1 MSQGPV
7 VIAVVNHKGG
17 TAKTTTSVNLAVA
30 LAKGDTDMGIPARRV
45 LLVDLDRTLEPRIT
59 YQCRKH
65 PQNLNVKGSMR

>member
-17 TAKTTTSVNLAVA
+17 TAKTTTSVNLAAA

-45 LLVDLDRTLEPRIT
+45 LLADLDPQGIFATTFGIDKSTL
-59 YQCRKH
+59 
-65 PQNLNVKGSMR
+65 